1 MRDARWTTGFQEV
14 VSMMFNRP
22 ERKKMREQQREID
35 KLWKRYQQLELR
47 PCQNDAELKKKNEEL
62 ALLWQE
68 IDVLER
74 EHTVTTHGGGK
85 GIRHD
90 VEYSW

>member
-1 MRDARWTTGFQEV
+1 MI
-14 VSMMFNRP
+14 FNRS
-22 ERKKMREQQREID
+22 ERKKRKEQQREID
-35 KLWKRYQQLELR
+35 KVWKRYQQLELR

-74 EHTVTTHGGGK
+74 EQTATTHGIGR

-90 VEYSW
+90 IEYSW